1 MIRWVK
7 ETMLDLL
14 YTVHFVPRDI
24 YSLDTYRENLEDIDT
39 GEVQFFIFAVHWKRH
54 RYMTEVL

>member
-1 MIRWVK
+1 MQYILFP
-7 ETMLDLL
+7 ETE
-14 YTVHFVPRDI
+14 
-24 YSLDTYRENLEDIDT
+24 SLDTYWENLEDVDM